1 MLEHVS
7 GLVAK
12 WFATLILKEEHHP
25 IGQLGV
31 RSFEIGV
38 FTFFCKNK
46 ALPNHCIKTM
56 LRKMYKQ
63 EFTWKEMK
71 LNSDIEGL
79 SEEILHDD

>member
-38 FTFFCKNK
+38 FTFFAKTRHYLII
-46 ALPNHCIKTM
+46 AL
-56 LRKMYKQ
+56 KQ
-63 EFTWKEMK
+63 C
-71 LNSDIEGL
+71 
-79 SEEILHDD
+79 